1 MFVYRNSSKLFLKRG
16 NTIKLLI
23 VKSYIGAGGGAG
35 GIPHASTVAPIKATA
50 NKLIRTVEKVDIFM
64 QRIFGM

>member
-1 MFVYRNSSKLFLKRG
+1 M